1 MVESRCGILCSECEY
16 KEKMGCKGC
25 ISIEK
30 PFWGET
36 CPVKSCCEEKDILH
50 CGMCSEFPCKLLN
63 QYAYDAEQGDDGK
76 RIVQC
81 RCWKKEC
88 VNDCGWLDSYLR
100 SFPGVTRD
108 FKEEWQW
115 IRYQIGDKMFAA
127 ICKDA
132 TGTRDI
138 ITIKLEVSDGDFL
151 RQQYEDIIPG
161 HYMNK
166 EHWNS
171 VYLDGKVPATVLE
184 ELIDKSYHLVLGG
197 LSKKKQKEILEDKAC
212 YT

>member
-16 KEKMGCKGC
+16 KEKMGCQGC
-25 ISIEK
+25 INIEK
-30 PFWGET
+30 PFWGEL
-36 CPVKSCCEEKDILH
+36 CPVKKCCEEKEFLH
-50 CGMCSEFPCKLLN
+50 CGMCSEFPCELLI
-63 QYAYDAEQGDDGK
+63 QYAYDEEQGDDGK

-88 VNDCGWLDSYLR
+88 DNDCGWLDSFLR
-100 SFPGVTRD
+100 SFPGVIRD

-115 IRYQIGDKMFAA
+115 IRYQVGDKMFAA

-138 ITIKLEVSDGDFL
+138 ITIKLEVPDGDFL

-166 EHWNS
+166 DHWNS
-171 VYLDGKVPATVLE
+171 IYLDGKVSIEVMKD
-184 ELIDKSYHLVLGG
+184 LIEKSYHLVLGG
-197 LSKKKQKEILEDKAC
+197 LSKKKQKEILDQNR
-212 YT
+212 